1 VVSSQNRRETGPHIE
16 SLGVARGA
24 RPALNEPLWALLKM
38 DLKGSISAMA
48 VVLKVEDLNVTVGG
62 KTILQGVNLA
72 LEEGQVHALM
82 GPNGSGKSTLAFALA
97 GHPDYQIQRGKILL
111 AGEDITHLPPDER
124 AKKGLLLA
132 FQYPPEIEGVKLRE
146 FMRLAC
152 GDQGHGFCE
161 FRELFPRAVERLA
174 LGDLAEREL
183 NVGFSG
189 GEKKRAEL
197 MQAWLLR
204 PKVAILDE
212 PDSGVDVDAV
222 RIIASAIQELADW
235 GTAVLIVTHYPRI
248 LEHVPPARVFVLQ
261 EGRIAQEGGPELARA
276 IELEGFRAVGK

>member
-1 VVSSQNRRETGPHIE
+1 MRMTAVY
-16 SLGVARGA
+16 GVRWGGGQFARG
-24 RPALNEPLWALLKM
+24 LLKE
-38 DLKGSISAMA
+38 DLKGIIFAMA
-48 VVLKVEDLNVTVGG
+48 MLEVQNLDVTVGG
-62 KTILQGVNLA
+62 KTILRDVNLT
-72 LEEGQVHALM
+72 LEGGQVHALM
-82 GPNGSGKSTLAFALA
+82 GPNGSGKSTLAFALV
-97 GHPDYQIQRGKILL
+97 GHPDYHIQRGRILL
-111 AGEDITHLPPDER
+111 AGEDITHLSPDER

-132 FQYPPEIEGVKLRE
+132 FQYPPEVEGVKLRE

-161 FRELFPRAVERLA
+161 FRELYPRAVNRLE
-174 LGDLAEREL
+174 LGELAERDL

-197 MQAWLLR
+197 MQVWLLR

-222 RIIASAIQELADW
+222 RIIASVIQELADW

-261 EGRIAQEGGPELARA
+261 EGRVAQQGGPELARA
-276 IELEGFRAVGK
+276 IELGGFKAVGK